1 MFASLPISPPMSWSS
16 DTAKQMILWNGATCR
31 SSGAYRGAN
40 VCVKE
45 PRSRAIV
52 PTGSGWLLGA
62 TISMAQQ
69 SRLDQRQHNKGAP
82 SLLTGEHQQQ
92 LQRVLEQ
99 APADGGLWTGPKVG
113 KSDGW
118 ANLAHDPPPA
128 RLGVSQAAGPLAP
141 GVPSSSP
148 QSRPRPARAVQ
159 VRAGRRRSDRSS
171 TPILTQRLE
180 LWAMDEHRVG
190 LKLVIRRVWASRGHR
205 PLIRVQHRYEWLYVY
220 GFLHPE
226 TGASQWVLLQIA

>member
-92 LQRVLEQ
+92 LQRVASRKLPLMAACGLAQRSESRMGGQTWRTIHPQRGWEYLKRLGLSLQVSRPRHHKADPARQELFKCELED
-99 APADGGLWTGPKVG
+99 ADPT
-113 KSDGW
+113 D
-118 ANLAHDPPPA
+118 PA
-128 RLGVSQAAGPLAP
+128 RL
-141 GVPSSSP
+141 SSRKGWNS
-148 QSRPRPARAVQ
+148 
-159 VRAGRRRSDRSS
+159 GRWMS
-171 TPILTQRLE
+171 I
-180 LWAMDEHRVG
+180 
-190 LKLVIRRVWASRGHR
+190 VWA
-205 PLIRVQHRYEWLYVY
+205 
-220 GFLHPE
+220 
-226 TGASQWVLLQIA
+226 

>member
-1 MFASLPISPPMSWSS
+1 MPCRNLFTSLPISPPMSWSS

-118 ANLAHDPPPA
+118 ANRAHDPPQRGWEYLKRLGLSLQVSRPRHHKADPARQELFKCELEDADPTDPA
-128 RLGVSQAAGPLAP
+128 RL
-141 GVPSSSP
+141 SSRKGWNS
-148 QSRPRPARAVQ
+148 
-159 VRAGRRRSDRSS
+159 GRWMS
-171 TPILTQRLE
+171 I
-180 LWAMDEHRVG
+180 
-190 LKLVIRRVWASRGHR
+190 VWA
-205 PLIRVQHRYEWLYVY
+205 
-220 GFLHPE
+220 
-226 TGASQWVLLQIA
+226 